1 MLGKA
6 DRHWEA
12 AMRGRDPARDLS
24 MGTIVVGSVLT
35 PIRKKRNMRPNEAT
49 VSITIMP
56 LVGNKLEAKRSS
68 CPRREGPNV
77 MPP

>member
-1 MLGKA
+1 MVSPRVNKETAVPITTGI
-6 DRHWEA
+6 RP
-12 AMRGRDPARDLS
+12 GRS
-24 MGTIVVGSVLT
+24 IVVGFVLT

-68 CPRREGPNV
+68 CPRREGPNI